1 MKASTGSS
9 PDRWLAILVLSAT
22 WTCYLPVGTK
32 YATVL
37 PAAICAAVVAWRR
50 RAQCPVPRWPGL
62 LPGAALLGLLA
73 LSSVWSP
80 APWTSIA
87 SHLGLYALVLVVPL
101 IGAACPAAT
110 ARLALQHFV
119 VAAAGVGLLVAA
131 ASLDLLPESPLWHS
145 TIDAQGNQRIAN
157 SILLALATVL
167 ALHFGWQAGGAAR
180 SRWLLA
186 GLACALGLA
195 LQDRRS
201 GMLLLP
207 LLLLSWAVISQ
218 RNGWQRLGLVAA
230 IALSA
235 LAIGHWADG
244 VRGRFAEGLSE
255 LKRYVPDDRVATS
268 WGQRLRMWELTGA
281 MVAERPLQGHG
292 VASWQGL
299 WRDRVTANTP
309 LAANSTPHNEYLLI
323 LQQAGVVG
331 GAAWLWLL
339 LANVRHAVNAGP
351 AGLPMMMVWL
361 TIAWT
366 GLFNVVLRD
375 ARFSLPLLL
384 LAALTLAATRL
395 PGAAPPRPTA

>member
-1 MKASTGSS
+1 MTAGNGSTA
-9 PDRWLAILVLSAT
+9 DRWLAILVLSAT
-22 WTCYLPVGTK
+22 WACYLPVGAK

-50 RAQCPVPRWPGL
+50 RDQFPVSQWPGL
-62 LPGAALLGLLA
+62 LPGAVLLSLLA
-73 LSSVWSP
+73 LSAAWSP
-80 APWTSIA
+80 APWTAIA

-101 IGAACPAAT
+101 IGTTCPAAT
-110 ARLALQHFV
+110 ARVALQHFV

-131 ASLDLLPESPLWHS
+131 ATLDLLPASPLWRS

-167 ALHFGWQAGGAAR
+167 ALHFGWHAGGAAR
-180 SRWLLA
+180 LRWLLA
-186 GLACALGLA
+186 ASACALGLA

-207 LLLLSWAVISQ
+207 LLLMSWAVFGQ
-218 RNGWQRLGLVAA
+218 RKGWQRLALVAA
-230 IALSA
+230 IVVSA
-235 LAIGHWADG
+235 LVIGHSADG
-244 VRGRFAEGLSE
+244 VRGRFAEGLAE
-255 LKRYVPDDRVATS
+255 LKRYVPDDHVSTS

-281 MVAERPLQGHG
+281 MVAERPLLGHG
-292 VASWQGL
+292 AASWEGL
-299 WRDRVTANTP
+299 WRHRVVANTP

-323 LQQAGVVG
+323 LQQAGVLG

-339 LANVRHAVNAGP
+339 LSNARQAVTGGP
-351 AGLPMMMVWL
+351 AGLPMLMVWL

-366 GLFNVVLRD
+366 GVFNVVLRD

-384 LAALTLAATRL
+384 LAALALAATRL
-395 PGAAPPRPTA
+395 PMIASPRPTA